1 MSDNNIKTDPE
12 LASDNSTCSETDQQD
27 PYAFGSKNDPP
38 RLHPSG
44 PPPPPFLGPG
54 LGNPAIN
61 ISASLKAYA
70 DRMQADYFRYRLAK
84 ESADSFYSRLA
95 AFQNTFNPFRYY
107 LNPFNLRNFGP
118 QGAGVSPLSPELPA
132 VDMSLKPMG
141 LLPKPPFPLPQ
152 LHSPGKFVGES
163 GGKKRGFEENS
174 EGFVSAEK
182 KSKLVSGGTKR
193 KPGKRNNVNDETSS
207 PVSGTVIRQLG
218 EGESLPEIRKGGL
231 PKYQPESQFADN
243 MTCLWRQT
251 LWHVSLAV
259 FLVSCYTPITRDT
272 CP

>member
-1 MSDNNIKTDPE
+1 MLVTSQIPPCKHPITMSDNNNIKTDPE
-12 LASDNSTCSETDQQD
+12 LASDNSTCSDNDQCHNYDQD
-27 PYAFGSKNDPP
+27 PHGFKNDVPRPP
-38 RLHPSG
+38 PSG

-54 LGNPAIN
+54 LGNPAAN

-107 LNPFNLRNFGP
+107 LNPFTLRNFGP
-118 QGAGVSPLSPELPA
+118 HGPVSPELPA
-132 VDMSLKPMG
+132 GLDMSLKPLG
-141 LLPKPPFPLPQ
+141 LMPNIAKPPFPLPQ
-152 LHSPGKFVGES
+152 LHSPGKFAGDG

-174 EGFVSAEK
+174 EGFVSEK

-218 EGESLPEIRKGGL
+218 EGETLPEIRKGNHR
-231 PKYQPESQFADN
+231 EIQFTVN
-243 MTCLWRQT
+243 MTC
-251 LWHVSLAV
+251 
-259 FLVSCYTPITRDT
+259 
-272 CP
+272 

>member
-1 MSDNNIKTDPE
+1 MSDNIKTDPE
-12 LASDNSTCSETDQQD
+12 LASDNSTCSETEQLD
-27 PYAFGSKNDPP
+27 PYTFGSKNDPP
-38 RLHPSG
+38 RQHPSG
-44 PPPPPFLGPG
+44 PPPPPFLGPAG

-118 QGAGVSPLSPELPA
+118 QGAGVSPVNAELPA
-132 VDMSLKPMG
+132 GLDMSLKPMG

-152 LHSPGKFVGES
+152 LHSPGKFVGDSS

-193 KPGKRNNVNDETSS
+193 KPGKRSNVNDETSS

-218 EGESLPEIRKGGL
+218 EGESLPEIRKGGWTNN
-231 PKYQPESQFADN
+231 QPRIQFADN
-243 MTCLWRQT
+243 MTCL
-251 LWHVSLAV
+251 
-259 FLVSCYTPITRDT
+259 
-272 CP
+272 